1 MTRKQLNEVEKQ
13 LKAKR
18 RAYNNCRSFAKRA
31 KLDYEIGCLYEKMA
45 EIYKN
50 LKEN

>member
-1 MTRKQLNEVEKQ
+1 MIRIQINEVEKQ
-13 LKAKR
+13 LKDKR
-18 RAYNNCRSFAKRA
+18 RAYNKCRSFIRRA

-45 EIYKN
+45 EIYKS